1 MSVPFECCIWFL
13 TGKIILEALIFAL
26 PCIFN
31 WKTSFSYLFGSFVN
45 ALFIYNQM
53 YVITKVIISNQ
64 IFEKKGK
71 NLNFSII
78 FTLINWNICNIYN
91 TPNLFS
97 SPRMSAFGKVKKL
110 SKMFI
115 LIGKHNIWII
125 YINFRCF
132 IKSWNISFDGAFRFN
147 AIPDVLGPKQGS

>member
-1 MSVPFECCIWFL
+1 MHFLASL
-13 TGKIILEALIFAL
+13 TGKQVFLIFLAL
-26 PCIFN
+26 HR
-31 WKTSFSYLFGSFVN
+31 TRLFHKC
-45 ALFIYNQM
+45 YNQM
-53 YVITKVIISNQ
+53 HHIEWNFWKNW
-64 IFEKKGK
+64 EK
-71 NLNFSII
+71 NLNFSIFQII

-132 IKSWNISFDGAFRFN
+132 IKFSLMVPSDLAPLRIYL
-147 AIPDVLGPKQGS
+147 VLKRVHNP

>member
-1 MSVPFECCIWFL
+1 M
-13 TGKIILEALIFAL
+13 TGKIIHEVLIFAL

-45 ALFIYNQM
+45 ALFIY
-53 YVITKVIISNQ
+53 VITKVIISNQ
-64 IFEKKGK
+64 IFEKSK

-132 IKSWNISFDGAFRFN
+132 IKSWNIAFDGAFRFN
-147 AIPDVLGPKQGS
+147 AIPDVFGPKQGS